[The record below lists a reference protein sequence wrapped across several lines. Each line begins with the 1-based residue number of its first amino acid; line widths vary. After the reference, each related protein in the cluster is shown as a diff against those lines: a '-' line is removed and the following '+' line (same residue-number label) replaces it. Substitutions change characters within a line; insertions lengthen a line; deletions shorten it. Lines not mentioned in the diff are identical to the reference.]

1 MGIAPAAI
9 TTGKPAP
16 GKAMPSNAATGKT
29 RDARNAGHPGH
40 PGRAAPRSR
49 AARDTPGRAAKAGRA
64 MATLQNKD
72 GRASR
77 DGPQG
82 LNGTGRILGSG
93 LSRQTLNRGGLPRL
107 FVQLALASR
116 P

>member
-1 MGIAPAAI
+1 
-9 TTGKPAP
+9 
-16 GKAMPSNAATGKT
+16 MPSNAATDETWRT
-29 RDARNAGHPGH
+29 RHARNIRTAP
-40 PGRAAPRSR
+40 RAARCGG

-64 MATLQNKD
+64 MAPLQN
-72 GRASR
+72 
-77 DGPQG
+77 QG
-82 LNGTGRILGSG
+82 LTCEPRRPAGTNGTGRILGSG